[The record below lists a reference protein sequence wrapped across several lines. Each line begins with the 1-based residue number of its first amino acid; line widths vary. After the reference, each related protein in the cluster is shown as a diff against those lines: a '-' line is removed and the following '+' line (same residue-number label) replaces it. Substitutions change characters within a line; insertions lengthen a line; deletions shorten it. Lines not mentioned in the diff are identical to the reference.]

1 MRHFLL
7 ASLLFTAV
15 PALAQSDAEWERAV
29 DNFRDD
35 WKKKSIKFKVRAI
48 EGMPTNDART
58 IEFLIDKMKVLQ
70 GKDWFLRFKA
80 ARQLGLI
87 RTPEIRQKMIDYATH
102 RDSRVREGIM
112 TALAVQ
118 HDPKLDPPVILAG
131 LKDDAWE
138 VRRIACWA
146 AGRQRVRDAVTP
158 MIDMIHWVGR
168 DGRVLQEGET
178 NPRVR
183 SLLIY
188 NLQEITGK
196 VDIGEDVELWRA
208 YWERNKD
215 RELPPVNRFDVNQFG
230 DVKLSMDDTFAR
242 RGRGPLVMT
251 LPMTH
256 KLTSYYQPYFQELL
270 FIKPL
275 FINLPPVDSFPD
287 VERDEDGDPIYPV
300 DKLVDAF
307 EEIRKKWGVE
317 QTALMAHGFSCW
329 VAAKY
334 AQKYPDR
341 VSGLVLLNPYASNE
355 TFSKRIDEA
364 MRSGH
369 PDDEFWAKVSR
380 KEIRPKTKAEGEVY
394 DWFRSS
400 TFVKDQSDIELGLL
414 RQIWVDPQ
422 STTIMI
428 PPFDIRGENTSR
440 TPVLMFFAPKNNK
453 LTGYDDINRLKRFY
467 PKNVTV
473 KLRKSARIPFMEEP
487 DIFEKALR
495 AFVDRYLQ

>member
-7 ASLLFTAV
+7 ASLLFTAA
-15 PALAQSDAEWERAV
+15 PALAQSDADWERAE
-29 DNFRDD
+29 DNFKDD

-48 EGMPTNDART
+48 EGMPTNDPRT
-58 IEFLIDKMKVLQ
+58 IGFLIDKKKVLQ

-80 ARQLGLI
+80 ARQLGLM
-87 RTPEIRQKMIDYATH
+87 RTPEIRKQMLEYATH
-102 RDSRVREGIM
+102 RDARVREGIM

-118 HDPKLDPPVILAG
+118 HDPKLDPPVILNG
-131 LKDDAWE
+131 LKDDDWE
-138 VRRIACWA
+138 VRRMACWA
-146 AGRQRVRDAVTP
+146 AGRQRVRDAVDP
-158 MIDMIHWVGR
+158 MIKMIHWVGR
-168 DGRVLQEGET
+168 DGRVKQEGET
-178 NPRVR
+178 HPRVR
-183 SLLIY
+183 SVLVY

-196 VDIGEDVELWRA
+196 VEFGEDVEQWRA

-242 RGRGPLVMT
+242 RGSGPLIMT

-256 KLTSYYQPYFQELL
+256 KLTTYYQPYFQQLL
-270 FIKPL
+270 FVKPL
-275 FINLPPVDSFPD
+275 MINLPPVDSFPD
-287 VERDEDGDPIYPV
+287 VVINRHGDPVYPV
-300 DKLVDAF
+300 EKLVDAF

-317 QTALMAHGFSCW
+317 QSAVMAHGFSCW
-329 VAAKY
+329 IAAKY

-341 VSGLVLLNPYASNE
+341 VSGLILMNPYASNE

-380 KEIRPKTKAEGEVY
+380 YEIKAKTQAESEVY
-394 DWFRSS
+394 DWFRTT
-400 TFVKDQSDIELGLL
+400 TFVKDESDIEVGLL
-414 RQIWVDPQ
+414 RTIWRDPQ
-422 STTIMI
+422 SRSIEI
-428 PPFDIRGENTSR
+428 PPFDIRGDNTSR
-440 TPVLMFFAPKNNK
+440 TPALMFFAPKNNK

-473 KLRKSARIPFMEEP
+473 KLRSASRLPFMEEP
-487 DIFEKALR
+487 DTFEKALR